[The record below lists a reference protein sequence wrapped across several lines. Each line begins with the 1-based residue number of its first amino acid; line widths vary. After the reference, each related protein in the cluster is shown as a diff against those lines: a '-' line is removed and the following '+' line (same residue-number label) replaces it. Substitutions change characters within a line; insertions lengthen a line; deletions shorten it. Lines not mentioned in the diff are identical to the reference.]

1 MGNCTSQCF
10 GKRNKGGYTL
20 GGGNKTEVASSSY
33 PLQTEAALAA
43 ERRAEQAKTRGVQK
57 GGGKLSKKLEEQQKS
72 ANKFDEKPSN
82 DNLQWRVD

>member
-1 MGNCTSQCF
+1 
-10 GKRNKGGYTL
+10 RNKGGYTL
-20 GGGNKTEVASSSY
+20 GGGNKTEAASSH

-57 GGGKLSKKLEEQQKS
+57 GGGKLSKQLEEQQKS
-72 ANKFDEKPSN
+72 VKKVDEKPHE